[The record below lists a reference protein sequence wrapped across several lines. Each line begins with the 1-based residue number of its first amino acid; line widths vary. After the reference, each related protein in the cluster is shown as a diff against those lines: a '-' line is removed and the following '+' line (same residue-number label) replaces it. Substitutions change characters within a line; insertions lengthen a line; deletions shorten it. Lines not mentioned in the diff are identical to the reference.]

1 MKNLLLATAT
11 IVALSAA
18 APALSADLASQPAYI
33 QAPSPVAAQ
42 VYEWVGFYAGIN
54 TGWTSSQNC
63 WDFGGISSEGCHHA
77 NGGTIGGQIGY
88 RWQYGH
94 ALVGFEGQGNWANLS
109 GSNVSIALP
118 TDSIRTK
125 VDGFGMI
132 TGQVGYAFDND
143 VLIYA
148 KGGLALTSNTYEIN
162 SSLTG
167 APLARA
173 GDIAWGGAVGAGVE
187 FMFAPNWSVAVEY
200 DHLFMQDGNLN
211 FTTTTGPANDRIHQD
226 VDLVTARLNYTF
238 SPAVVVKPVA
248 VK

>member
-1 MKNLLLATAT
+1 MNNLLLAAAT

-33 QAPSPVAAQ
+33 QAPSPVATQ
-42 VYEWVGFYAGIN
+42 VNEWGGFYAGIN
-54 TGWTSSQNC
+54 TGWASSQNC

-77 NGGTIGGQIGY
+77 NGGTVGGQLGY

-118 TDSIRTK
+118 TDCIRTK

-148 KGGLALTSNTYEIN
+148 KGGLALTSNICEIN

-173 GDIAWGGAVGAGVE
+173 GEITWGGAVGAGVE

-200 DHLFMQDGNLN
+200 DHLFMQDGEFL
-211 FTTTTGPANDRIHQD
+211 P
-226 VDLVTARLNYTF
+226 RLQVPRMIA
-238 SPAVVVKPVA
+238 SIRMSIS
-248 VK
+248 